1 MAPAPEIAFEALAR
15 FLELPPGA
23 APEDGARLFTLALA
37 RWLPITTLSPVLGG
51 RLVPAPIK
59 IATAALLA
67 LAVTPALGGPG
78 AELPAGAGWWA
89 LVLKEAFVGVV
100 LGFGSSLLF
109 WAADMSGRLL
119 DNLRGTTTA
128 NLMIPQERVQTS
140 LLGDFYFQLFVVL
153 YVAAGGHR
161 LLLGAVFESYALV
174 PPLALGLDPAAAG
187 ASFIAATAR
196 MLAVTVRLVAPAL
209 VVLILMDVVLGVAN
223 RMAPQLNVHFLSMS
237 LKSSVGALVAAL
249 ALYYLLAAGDDLF
262 RRHHL
267 WLDETVGSLHP
278 SPAAP

>member
-1 MAPAPEIAFEALAR
+1 MTSPEILFQPLAR
-15 FLELPPGA
+15 FLELPPGTD
-23 APEDGARLFTLALA
+23 PETGVRLFALGLA
-37 RWLPITTLSPVLGG
+37 RFLPITVLSPVLGG

-67 LAVTPALGGPG
+67 LAVVPGLGGAG
-78 AELPAGAGWWA
+78 AALPAGNLWWA
-89 LVLKEAFVGVV
+89 LILKEAFVGLV

-153 YVAAGGHR
+153 FIAAGGHR
-161 LLLGAVFESYALV
+161 VLLGAVFESYALV
-174 PPLALGLDPAAAG
+174 PPLSLGLDPAAAG
-187 ASFIAATAR
+187 SSFVAATGS

-209 VVLILMDVVLGVAN
+209 LVLMAMDVILGVAN
-223 RMAPQLNVHFLSMS
+223 RMAPQLNVHFLSLS

-249 ALYYLLAAGDDLF
+249 SLYYLLAAGGDLF
-262 RRHHL
+262 RAHLL
-267 WLDETVGSLHP
+267 WLGETVARLHP
-278 SPAAP
+278 AAAGS